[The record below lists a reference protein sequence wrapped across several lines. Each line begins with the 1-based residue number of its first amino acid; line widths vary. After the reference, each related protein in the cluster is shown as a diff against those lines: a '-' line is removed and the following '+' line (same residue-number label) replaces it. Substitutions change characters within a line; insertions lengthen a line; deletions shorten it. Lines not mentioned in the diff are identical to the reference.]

1 MSRWDFDVDVEQ
13 ARLNRESIFTSGR
26 RIEHQMLGGKEAVDE
41 RKKQVQDR
49 AVDALLSSIEQEIK
63 QESGE

>member
-1 MSRWDFDVDVEQ
+1 
-13 ARLNRESIFTSGR
+13 
-26 RIEHQMLGGKEAVDE
+26 MLGSKEAVEE

>member
-1 MSRWDFDVDVEQ
+1 VFLIV
-13 ARLNRESIFTSGR
+13 IK
-26 RIEHQMLGGKEAVDE
+26 HQMLGSREAVEE